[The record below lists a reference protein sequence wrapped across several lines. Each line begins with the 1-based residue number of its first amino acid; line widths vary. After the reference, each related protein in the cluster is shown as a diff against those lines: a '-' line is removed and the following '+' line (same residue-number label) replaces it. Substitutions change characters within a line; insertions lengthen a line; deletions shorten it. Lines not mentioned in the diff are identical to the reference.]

1 MTSHGRMLHSLQQA
15 GSTLKLLTV
24 VMVIIWGAETDTR
37 IYFNYHISVN
47 YKVELLTRKYFQINS
62 GNKVS

>member
-1 MTSHGRMLHSLQQA
+1 
-15 GSTLKLLTV
+15 
-24 VMVIIWGAETDTR
+24 MVIIWGAETDTR